1 MRANAT
7 VLILASGRGTR
18 YQATG
23 GHGSKLEALLH
34 GTSVLQHTI
43 DAVRASGLPY
53 HVETR
58 PHPGM
63 GDSIA
68 AAVCA
73 TADAD
78 GWLILPGDL
87 PLISSRTLC
96 KVADALKSH
105 SIVVPVFQS
114 KRGHPVGF
122 AVRYMLALRDLR
134 GPAGAHRIIEAN
146 GAFSL
151 EVEDVGCV
159 TDIDTVDDLAAAQ
172 AIFRSS

>member
-1 MRANAT
+1 MPSNAT
-7 VLILASGRGTR
+7 VLILASGRGSR

-23 GHGSKLEALLH
+23 GQGSKLDALLH
-34 GTSVLQHTI
+34 GSSVLQHTI
-43 DAVRASGLPY
+43 DAVRASGLSY
-53 HVETR
+53 HVETG

-68 AAVCA
+68 AAVRA
-73 TADAD
+73 TAASD

-96 KVADALKSH
+96 KVADELERH
-105 SIVVPVFQS
+105 SIVVPVFRS

-122 AVRYMLALRDLR
+122 SVRYKSELMDLQ
-134 GPAGAHRIIEAN
+134 GPEGARCILEAN
-146 GAFSL
+146 GAYPL
-151 EVEDVGCV
+151 EVDDVGCV
-159 TDIDTVDDLAAAQ
+159 TDIDTADDLAAAQ